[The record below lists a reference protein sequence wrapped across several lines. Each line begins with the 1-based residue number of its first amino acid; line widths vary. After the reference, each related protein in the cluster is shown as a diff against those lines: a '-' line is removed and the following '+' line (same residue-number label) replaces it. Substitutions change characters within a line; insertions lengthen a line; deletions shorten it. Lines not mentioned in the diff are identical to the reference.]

1 MVELNK
7 MAPPFSTTKGPL
19 PRERYKPPA
28 QMKVTPTQLPKE
40 PTLKLVNA
48 KTKINAK
55 QTKTGTQL
63 LERLKTKTRRLARK
77 INEAT
82 AKTKLYWP
90 GPQVHQQQ
98 PRRAAGVHSRTRPR
112 PGTLYNDAT
121 TESVI

>member
-48 KTKINAK
+48 KTKINAN
-55 QTKTGTQL
+55 QTKTGTKL

-77 INEAT
+77 IIEAT
-82 AKTKLYWP
+82 TKTKLYWP
-90 GPQVHQQQ
+90 RPQVHQQQ
-98 PRRAAGVHSRTRPR
+98 PRCAAGVHRRPRPR
-112 PGTLYNDAT
+112 PGTLYNGAT
-121 TESVI
+121 PESGI